1 MELLWASVA
10 PQSVADVHHQLNQER
25 ELAYTTVMT
34 VLDRLAK
41 KGLVSRELVA
51 RAWQYRPTAPQ
62 ADVVARDLERLL
74 APVAP
79 DVRLDALRR
88 LSEGLSSE
96 ERAALAAPLA
106 TA

>member
-1 MELLWASVA
+1 M
-10 PQSVADVHHQLNQER
+10 
-25 ELAYTTVMT
+25 
-34 VLDRLAK
+34 
-41 KGLVSRELVA
+41 
-51 RAWQYRPTAPQ
+51 
-62 ADVVARDLERLL
+62 ARDLERLL

-96 ERAALAAPLA
+96 ERAALSAPFA